1 MWGLSEKRYEATFW
15 GWGVMFHIWIGVGY
29 ISIHI
34 CQNPI
39 SSAFTICVFI
49 IYKFYLKKNCND
61 THTKLFRNEVYQIP
75 LTWTVEEWIDR
86 FVIK

>member
-1 MWGLSEKRYEATFW
+1 MRQLSGGG
-15 GWGVMFHIWIGVGY
+15 GWGVMFYIWIGVGY
-29 ISIHI
+29 ISVHI

-39 SSAFTICVFI
+39 SSAFTICAFI

-75 LTWTVEEWIDR
+75 ITYFKIIFKKDR
-86 FVIK
+86 VMDNRGMGR